1 MWGSAVGRGRLGLGA
16 QPPRPGRS
24 RHLPARVARGS
35 EPPPHTHTGPSPS
48 ASDGP
53 ASAVPVLASLYV
65 PAGVTVAAGTV
76 SSRPFA
82 QKSFGKEQQD
92 CLPRPVAVGADR
104 I

>member
-24 RHLPARVARGS
+24 RHLPARAARGS
-35 EPPPHTHTGPSPS
+35 EPPPPKGPSPS

-76 SSRPFA
+76 SSRLFA